1 MSHQA
6 KLSTGHPEHG
16 YTTIEIVMALLVVL
30 ILSAFSVPMVRS
42 MVYDY
47 RLQGAIASC
56 TWAIQSTRYQAL
68 EQGYNYQVVFSSSGG
83 TYQIQNEQPPAT
95 SYSNVGTTVPLSGA
109 GITVSADTTL
119 QFKPNGAVQANTGAL
134 NFTLTYKGTTKQVAV
149 STYGNVTVTCVSG
162 ACIHGG
168 NY

>member
-1 MSHQA
+1 MSHQTNPT
-6 KLSTGHPEHG
+6 SSREHG
-16 YTTIEIVMALLVVL
+16 YTTIEIVMAMLIVL
-30 ILSAFSVPMVRS
+30 ILSAFAVPQVKS

-68 EQGYNYQVVFSSSGG
+68 EQGYNYQVAFSSSGG
-83 TYQIQNEQPPAT
+83 SYQIQNEQPPAT
-95 SYSNVGTTVPLSGA
+95 TYSNVGTAVPLSGS

-119 QFKPNGAVQANTGAL
+119 QFKPNGAVTATTGAL
-134 NFTLTYKGTTKQVAV
+134 NFTVGYKGTTKKIAV

-168 NY
+168 NF